1 MLHRDEHE
9 SVKHAKQ
16 GSSASGKT
24 LKHLTLTHTHYTHTT
39 TILVQEFRAF
49 DIEKYHLC
57 LKAQLFHFIMGF
69 MYLIASVVLRPYK
82 QLDTLGVMYNSSMEQ
97 RLSFWDFGF
106 KF

>member
-1 MLHRDEHE
+1 MLHGDEHE

-39 TILVQEFRAF
+39 IISVQEFGAF

-57 LKAQLFHFIMGF
+57 LKSQLFHFYYGF
-69 MYLIASVVLRPYK
+69 YVLSRKCSPK
-82 QLDTLGVMYNSSMEQ
+82 TLQTIGY
-97 RLSFWDFGF
+97 FGCDV
-106 KF
+106 